1 MKKIVFSLLF
11 CIILSINLSALMPPL
26 NGDFSSFKKSSVL
39 MSRQFKFDAKN
50 LKQPKGQTRIIA
62 ILMDFPDY
70 RWNHTSDTLFEN
82 DSLWYDKAHFD
93 LMLSSVGTYRHPG
106 SFSAYT
112 GSMRD
117 YYRKCSF
124 DSVDI
129 IVDVIGYFT
138 AINNFAYYCEDY
150 GTNDWYLIDE
160 ALDSANK
167 YVDFSDYD
175 NDSDGY
181 VDGVFII
188 HAGPGAEALPE
199 PDRIHYIWSYMSYWG
214 SSYDG
219 VTVGTYSMQP
229 EDGAI
234 GVFCHEF
241 GHQLGL
247 PDWYDYDYS
256 SQGIGEW
263 GLMAGG
269 SWGCKNIN
277 DLHGTSPSIMCG
289 VGKYWLGFINPYIVT
304 DNMINVT
311 IQPAENSPVAYLLKD
326 ASMASTEYFIIE
338 NRQNLSFDASLT
350 RRQIELGKDLAHG
363 LVIFHV
369 DESRYDNDDE
379 TAKQVDVEEASPY
392 FNGVS
397 YYEHLDYERTYPAY
411 EKLYNGNRGDN
422 GDAWP
427 GYSSFTADT
436 EDFSNRDL
444 TDFNMYSHPSSYKN
458 SGVYSLVG
466 IENIS
471 ESDTFIEADMFV
483 KVSNNLISPSSSEV
497 LTQSEIYLIEW
508 QSSAAGGV
516 LYDSLYYNVNGGAW
530 IFIEKDTTSENTF
543 SWTVPSVISDSCR
556 IKIVTSNSK
565 NNKAT
570 FISGLFKIEPS
581 SSVLLD
587 TKGEDMQD
595 ALSEN
600 RIFTSIREANEIIKR
615 LGYMV
620 FDISGNR
627 IEKITKS
634 GKYFT
639 LRKSNQRETE
649 IKQILILN

>member
-1 MKKIVFSLLF
+1 
-11 CIILSINLSALMPPL
+11 
-26 NGDFSSFKKSSVL
+26 
-39 MSRQFKFDAKN
+39 
-50 LKQPKGQTRIIA
+50 
-62 ILMDFPDY
+62 
-70 RWNHTSDTLFEN
+70 
-82 DSLWYDKAHFD
+82 
-93 LMLSSVGTYRHPG
+93 
-106 SFSAYT
+106 
-112 GSMRD
+112 
-117 YYRKCSF
+117 
-124 DSVDI
+124 
-129 IVDVIGYFT
+129 
-138 AINNFAYYCEDY
+138 
-150 GTNDWYLIDE
+150 
-160 ALDSANK
+160 
-167 YVDFSDYD
+167 
-175 NDSDGY
+175 
-181 VDGVFII
+181 
-188 HAGPGAEALPE
+188 
-199 PDRIHYIWSYMSYWG
+199 
-214 SSYDG
+214 
-219 VTVGTYSMQP
+219 
-229 EDGAI
+229 
-234 GVFCHEF
+234 
-241 GHQLGL
+241 
-247 PDWYDYDYS
+247 
-256 SQGIGEW
+256 
-263 GLMAGG
+263 
-269 SWGCKNIN
+269 
-277 DLHGTSPSIMCG
+277 
-289 VGKYWLGFINPYIVT
+289 
-304 DNMINVT
+304 
-311 IQPAENSPVAYLLKD
+311 
-326 ASMASTEYFIIE
+326 
-338 NRQNLSFDASLT
+338 
-350 RRQIELGKDLAHG
+350 
-363 LVIFHV
+363 
-369 DESRYDNDDE
+369 
-379 TAKQVDVEEASPY
+379 
-392 FNGVS
+392 
-397 YYEHLDYERTYPAY
+397 
-411 EKLYNGNRGDN
+411 
-422 GDAWP
+422 
-427 GYSSFTADT
+427 
-436 EDFSNRDL
+436 
-444 TDFNMYSHPSSYKN
+444 KN